1 MSRRRW
7 VQRRWAVRIAA
18 VLAVPAAVALT
29 VLAVDVLRVPGE
41 LAADDVR
48 FQAGPRVRRS
58 LWDDLGFLPGNPGAR
73 LLGVDDDV
81 AHRKTV
87 ALFAQ
92 VQPGKVAVTS
102 PELEALRGQAQ
113 LEVTLQARVERE
125 PRRHA
130 QQLNNLGILTI
141 GRFST
146 DGQEATQIL
155 ARAAGAF
162 QNAIDVDPGN
172 LDALRNLEILLR
184 RPEAAHLPPNNPSQ
198 GGAQGRVSGQG
209 RVGSGY

>member
-1 MSRRRW
+1 VSRRTW
-7 VQRRWAVRIAA
+7 LIRIAA
-18 VLAVPAAVALT
+18 VLAVPVAVALA

-41 LAADDVR
+41 IAADDVR

-58 LWDDLGFLPGNPGAR
+58 LWDDLGFLPGRPGAR
-73 LLGVDDDV
+73 LLGTDDDV
-81 AHRKTV
+81 RHRKTL

-125 PRRHA
+125 PHRLS
-130 QQLNNLGILTI
+130 QQLNNLGVLTM
-141 GRFST
+141 GRYST
-146 DGQEATQIL
+146 DSQEAIQIL
-155 ARAAGAF
+155 SRGVGAF
-162 QNAIDVDPGN
+162 QNAIEVDPDN
-172 LDALRNLEILLR
+172 ADALRNLEILLR
-184 RPEAAHLPPNNPSQ
+184 RPEAATLPPNDPSQ